1 MPDEERTPPAKIRVT
16 GLQEAQ
22 LKGLQQIEQAC
33 AAMHYEAGLTPE
45 QVSPLSFTEI
55 AALFRSHDLC
65 VAEADCEVAGYLAW
79 RDEPPKVG
87 YLVILNVAPEYQ
99 RFGVATR
106 LLREMGTSC
115 REKEIEYVV
124 ARCWQSATWAA
135 AFLAVVGFRPLD
147 GSDEPPKPV
156 REWRKRAA
164 ASGQLEVPGQTVFW
178 RSVEELG
185 VQVLPGIPKPD
196 PQ

>member
-22 LKGLQQIEQAC
+22 LDSLQRIEQAC
-33 AAMHYEAGLTPE
+33 AAMHYEVGLTPE
-45 QVSPLSFTEI
+45 QVSPLGFTEI
-55 AALFRSHDLC
+55 ATLFRSHDLY
-65 VAEADCEVAGYLAW
+65 VAEADYQVAGYLAW

-87 YLVILNVAPEYQ
+87 YLAILNVAPEYQ

-106 LLREMGTSC
+106 LLREMGASC
-115 REKEIEYVV
+115 REKGIAHVV

-135 AFLAVVGFRPLD
+135 AFFAVAGFRPLD
-147 GSDEPPKPV
+147 GADEPPAPV
-156 REWRKRAA
+156 QDWRKRAA
-164 ASGQLEVPGQTVFW
+164 GSGQLDVPGQRVLW

-185 VQVLPGIPKPD
+185 VQVLPGIPKPE
-196 PQ
+196 PE